1 MKRLSILT
9 VAALLAS
16 APAAAQQDGHETHDM
31 GMMQG
36 GSMQHC
42 MAMMGGPHPQML
54 LHHQE
59 ALELTPAQV
68 SQLEDLRQQAGE
80 AVRPRMQPAMQAH
93 MAAAQ
98 QLRGES
104 PDLQAYEENLREAA
118 DHMVQAHVGM
128 ARVAMQAREVLTPEQ
143 QAELR
148 ELGTADGMMEHDGHQ
163 GMMMGEE
170 GHGGMGAMMGCMMMG
185 AGEGHGGGHNR

>member
-1 MKRLSILT
+1 MKRLPILAI
-9 VAALLAS
+9 AALLAS
-16 APAAAQQDGHETHDM
+16 APAAAQQDDNGAHDM
-31 GMMQG
+31 AMMRG
-36 GSMQHC
+36 GNMQHC

-59 ALELTPAQV
+59 TLELTPAQV
-68 SQLEDLRQQAGE
+68 NQLEDLRQQAE
-80 AVRPRMQPAMQAH
+80 QAVRPRMQPAMQAH

-104 PDLQAYEENLREAA
+104 PDLQAYEEKLREAA

-128 ARVAMQAREVLTPEQ
+128 ARIAMQSREVLTAEQ
-143 QAELR
+143 QAELK
-148 ELGTADGMMEHDGHQ
+148 ELGMADGMMEHDGHQ
-163 GMMMGEE
+163 GMMMREE